1 MNLTDIKHLLSS
13 GEIAAGQIN
22 PLIDSLEIQDLDKLS
37 GSEKEVFR
45 EVINKIL
52 LLAQDPSSGAYID
65 NPEKAESLL
74 SALD

>member
-1 MNLTDIKHLLSS
+1 MNLADIKHLLSS
-13 GEIAAGQIN
+13 GEIAANKIN
-22 PLIDSLEIQDLDKLS
+22 PLIDSLAIQDLDKLS

-52 LLAQDPSSGAYID
+52 LLAQDPGSGAYID